1 MEKEKIVLDWKAPS
15 ERKMMDLVEE
25 LTDAE
30 KLEFAKKCTVDKD
43 GKRVIKKSEGKKWI
57 KDKFDG
63 KDVIEWKN
71 LPKGTK
77 KKPSISDTLEMWL
90 KL

>member
-1 MEKEKIVLDWKAPS
+1 MEKIVLDWKAPS

-25 LTDAE
+25 LTNAE
-30 KLEFAKKCTVDKD
+30 KLEFAKDCTVAKD
-43 GKRVIKKSEGKKWI
+43 GKRVINKSVAKKWV

-63 KDVIEWKN
+63 KDRFEWKN

-77 KKPSISDTLEMWL
+77 KKPNISDTLEMWL
-90 KL
+90 NL

>member
-1 MEKEKIVLDWKAPS
+1 MEKEKVVLDWKAPS
-15 ERKMMDLVEE
+15 ERRMMNLVED

-30 KLEFAKKCTVDKD
+30 KLEFAKDCTVEKD
-43 GKRVIKKSEGKKWI
+43 DKRVINKSVAKKWI

-71 LPKGTK
+71 LPKENK

-90 KL
+90 NL

>member
-1 MEKEKIVLDWKAPS
+1 MEKVVLDWKAPS
-15 ERKMMDLVEE
+15 ERKMMDLVQD
-25 LTDAE
+25 LTNAE
-30 KLEFAKKCTVDKD
+30 KLEFAKDCTVEKD
-43 GKRVIKKSEGKKWI
+43 GKRVINKSVAKKWI

-77 KKPSISDTLEMWL
+77 KKPNISDTLALWL
-90 KL
+90 NL